1 MSAANEISIMLIN
14 TLFSLVLMAFVL
26 RLLLQ
31 LVRADFYNPISQ
43 TIVKFTN
50 PVVLPLRRAI
60 PPIGRIDSASL
71 IAALLIQALTITLLF
86 KLYTSTFP
94 NPAQLI
100 IWSILG
106 LCSLVIQFY
115 FLAIIGT
122 IIMSWIAQGS
132 YHPAAAILHQLTE
145 PVMAPFRKLIPP
157 LGGLDLSP
165 ILVFLSINVIEV
177 LLRHAAASV
186 GLYPAL
192 VFGL

>member
-1 MSAANEISIMLIN
+1 MSAANDIAIMLIN
-14 TLFSLVLMAFVL
+14 TLFSLVLIAFVL

-43 TIVKFTN
+43 AIVKFTN
-50 PVVLPLRRAI
+50 PVVLPLRRTI
-60 PPIGRIDSASL
+60 PPMGRVDSASL
-71 IAALLIQALTITLLF
+71 IAALLIQALAITLLF
-86 KLYTSTFP
+86 RIYTGMFP

-100 IWSILG
+100 LWSALG
-106 LCSLVIQFY
+106 LCSLVVQFY

-177 LLRHAAASV
+177 ILRHLAASI
-186 GLYPAL
+186 GLYPVL